1 MHTKYSDVLPEGSFT
16 PPPYIVVEVL
26 CTCVGVLVRVL
37 AAVDGPDLR
46 MVVPRSQ
53 LLRWAISTKRTQTN
67 VSYPSGKTTEHKYR
81 RGGKTQVVRTACSD
95 RQERDEVAERRMR
108 NT

>member
-46 MVVPRSQ
+46 IVVPRSQ
-53 LLRWAISTKRTQTN
+53 LLRWAITTKRTQTN
-67 VSYPSGKTTEHKYR
+67 MSFVLQIR
-81 RGGKTQVVRTACSD
+81 RRAQV
-95 RQERDEVAERRMR
+95 
-108 NT
+108 